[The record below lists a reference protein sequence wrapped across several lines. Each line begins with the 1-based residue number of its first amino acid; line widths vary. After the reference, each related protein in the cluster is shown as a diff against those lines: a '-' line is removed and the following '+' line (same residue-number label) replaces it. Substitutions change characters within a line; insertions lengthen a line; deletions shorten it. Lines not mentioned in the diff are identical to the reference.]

1 MSADNSVEAPVIPRR
16 LDAPRLLVRGGECS
30 NSTAHHGG
38 STVRHEVTVSRRGPL
53 ILGRQGCIVAYLI
66 GGIMAIG
73 AVFGGL
79 NAMYSAVSTRTVE
92 IATLRDAVVR
102 AACS

>member
-1 MSADNSVEAPVIPRR
+1 M
-16 LDAPRLLVRGGECS
+16 
-30 NSTAHHGG
+30 AH
-38 STVRHEVTVSRRGPL
+38 
-53 ILGRQGCIVAYLI
+53 LI

-73 AVFGGL
+73 AVFGAL